1 MKVNKITL
9 FVCFGLTVLSGLLMV
24 IIENFVPDQID
35 VSLYQSIIS
44 GIFTGFI
51 VSLVVSIIG
60 YWHERNIILEKT
72 DDNLKNLYINMAVIS
87 NTIGSTLPEIHKATT
102 MESLPFKMI
111 SGLSNLNIEFIENM
125 DLGLFSPICKNGKL
139 AKVYAELIEF
149 KQTMYNIK
157 NISANLYTLTLEF
170 SVKDNNLKLAQ
181 MQGMSLGPNEYTSID
196 ELKNLINI
204 RTAKLHEY
212 ETGQMLALEK
222 IAKSFYE
229 YRDPKNSW
237 EMIKADL
244 MRQVEDIIKE

>member
-35 VSLYQSIIS
+35 VSLCQSIIS

-60 YWHERNIILEKT
+60 YFHERNIILEKI
-72 DDNLKNLYINMAVIS
+72 DNNIRSLYINMAVVS
-87 NTIGSTLPEIHKATT
+87 KTIGSTLPEIHKATT
-102 MESLPFKMI
+102 MESLPFKTI
-111 SGLSNLNIEFIENM
+111 SELSNLNIEFIENM

-139 AKVYAELIEF
+139 AKVYVALIGF
-149 KQTMYNIK
+149 KLSLYNIK
-157 NISANLYTLTLEF
+157 NISANLYILTKEF
-170 SVKDNNLKLAQ
+170 TIKASNLKLAQ
-181 MQGMSLGPNEYTSID
+181 MQGMSLEPNDFASID

-204 RTAKLHEY
+204 KTAKLHEH
-212 ETGQMLALEK
+212 ETSQVLALEK

>member
-1 MKVNKITL
+1 MKVNKITI

-24 IIENFVPDQID
+24 VIENFVPDQID
-35 VSLYQSIIS
+35 VSLCQSIIS

-111 SGLSNLNIEFIENM
+111 SGLSNLNIKFIENM
-125 DLGLFSPICKNGKL
+125 DLGLFSPICKNRKL

-149 KQTMYNIK
+149 KQTLYNIK